1 MTFEKTEGGGDT
13 GGIFVDDDSSTN
25 IENSKA

>member
-13 GGIFVDDDSSTN
+13 GGIFVDDDNGSN
-25 IENSKA
+25 IESSKV